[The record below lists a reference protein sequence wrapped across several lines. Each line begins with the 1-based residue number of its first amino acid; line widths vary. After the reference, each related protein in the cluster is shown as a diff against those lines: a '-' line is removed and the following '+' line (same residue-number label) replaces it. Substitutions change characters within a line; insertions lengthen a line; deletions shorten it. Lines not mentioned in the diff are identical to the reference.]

1 MTRRWVA
8 TLFASCLAVAGLLRA
23 APDPAPKAADA
34 PPHLPTLTDAQKQA
48 GWKLLFDGV
57 SPAGWRGLGM
67 DDFPKDLWLS
77 QDGCLHCLGG
87 KKINDLVTIDTYE
100 NFELTFEWMIPKDK
114 GNSGLKY
121 RVQEKKGEGFAFGP
135 EYQCMNDP
143 GVEDKNATGSLYDVL
158 PPKGKKLTPQGE
170 FNESRLLVQ
179 GNHVEH
185 WLNSVKVVEY
195 DFGTNALK
203 EAVAKSKFKNHP
215 EWARDPKGH
224 IALQDHHDEV
234 FFRNLKIR
242 ELGKESP

>member
-1 MTRRWVA
+1 MRRQWVA
-8 TLFASCLAVAGLLRA
+8 ASLVCSLAFAGILRS
-23 APDPAPKAADA
+23 APEDKPAQA
-34 PPHLPTLTDAQKQA
+34 PSSSKLPTLTDAQKQA

-57 SPAGWRGLGM
+57 STAGWRGLGM
-67 DDFPKDLWLS
+67 ESFPKDLWLIE
-77 QDGCLHCLGG
+77 DGCLHCLGG
-87 KKINDLVTIDTYE
+87 KMINDLVTVDTYE
-100 NFELTFEWMIPKDK
+100 NFELTFEWMIPKDQ

-135 EYQCMNDP
+135 EYQCMYDP

-158 PPKGKKLTPQGE
+158 PPKGKKLAPKGE
-170 FNESRLLVQ
+170 FNESRLLVK

-185 WLNSVKVVEY
+185 WLNGVKVVEY
-195 DFGTNALK
+195 EFGSGALK

-242 ELGKESP
+242 EIGKE